1 MMMMKRRRRRIF
13 FYFKVFRGS
22 IDLSHPSCWVALSSA
37 TSMMLLLVSWY
48 KNYPV
53 VEGAGMTFPRTTG
66 ACHCNDTRAGLGREM
81 TPGGDFPESWI
92 SQIPP
97 GQHTG
102 GLSMPTMRQT
112 HLHICSTPIPLLMLP
127 PAPCKKNYVLL
138 WLRFRSLLNQ
148 TLTPQLNMTGII
160 PIVTCNCN

>member
-1 MMMMKRRRRRIF
+1 MMMMKRRRRIF

-53 VEGAGMTFPRTTG
+53 MEGAGMTFPRTTG

-112 HLHICSTPIPLLMLP
+112 HLYIS
-127 PAPCKKNYVLL
+127 VLL
-138 WLRFRSLLNQ
+138 LFLFSCSPRLLVRKITFCFGWDWEAQIACWIRLWLHS
-148 TLTPQLNMTGII
+148 
-160 PIVTCNCN
+160 